1 MSLDPRQMLV
11 PTESG
16 HWVSNE
22 FAQIAEI
29 VNDYDPHLQLVWI
42 PPEQRTDNTPPFAIL
57 ETTGEG
63 KQNIVFTI
71 KEEDLNHTV
80 LTRLFRGDTHKNDV
94 LANIEADEIA
104 RQALELKDKL
114 EKSEERR
121 DFIAAV
127 ARSPK
132 HSYKHNGRIIPC

>member
-1 MSLDPRQMLV
+1 MTLDPRKMLV

-29 VNDYDPHLQLVWI
+29 INDYDEHLRLVWI
-42 PPEQRTDNTPPFAIL
+42 PPEHRTDNTPPYAIV
-57 ETTGEG
+57 ETNGVGEE
-63 KQNIVFTI
+63 KVVFTI
-71 KEEDLNHTV
+71 KEEELNHSV

-94 LANIEADEIA
+94 LANIEADDIA
-104 RQALELKDKL
+104 RKALELKDQL
-114 EKSEERR
+114 EKSEERK

-127 ARSPK
+127 AKSPL
-132 HSYKHNGRIIPC
+132 HSFKHNGRIIPC